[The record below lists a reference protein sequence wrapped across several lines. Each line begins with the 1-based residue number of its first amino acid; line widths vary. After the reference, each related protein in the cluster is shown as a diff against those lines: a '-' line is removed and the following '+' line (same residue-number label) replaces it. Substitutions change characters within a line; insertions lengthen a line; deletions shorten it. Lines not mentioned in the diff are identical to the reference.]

1 MPETKHD
8 PEDTIRYSFDL
19 PKSLHDKLCHYLPYG
34 TKKYF
39 LVRIIEHAVDGMECG
54 GYAVVGAIL
63 QGDYNPLIEAV
74 REKDRT
80 KWHGKT
86 ESKE

>member
-1 MPETKHD
+1 MSEIRHQD
-8 PEDTIRYSFDL
+8 EDTVRYSFDL
-19 PKSLHDKLCHYLPYG
+19 PRELHEKLAHFLPYG

-39 LVRIIEHAVDGMECG
+39 LIRIVEHAVEGMEQG

-74 REKDRT
+74 RRKDT
-80 KWHGKT
+80 K
-86 ESKE
+86 E